1 VAATT
6 VTARYREV
14 LRVLVRNGF
23 GFVVGGRVRR
33 RAPEAEEAEARTR
46 PVRLRLAFEELGT
59 TFIKLG
65 QVLSTR
71 QDLLPPAYIAELA
84 KLQDAIPPLPT
95 SVMVATI
102 EAELGQS
109 IATLFTA
116 FDPTPL
122 ATASIA
128 QVHAV
133 TLPGGM
139 EAVVKVQRPGV
150 REQVLLDLEIAA
162 RLGRLIAGRFN
173 LMERTGLNLPALV
186 EEFTYTLRGE
196 LDYLREARNAEVFQ
210 RNFVD
215 EPLVFIPAI
224 CWEYTTAR
232 LITMERLRGFRI
244 DDVGAIL
251 AAGYDAADIATRS
264 ARLVLKEVF
273 EDGFFHADL
282 HPGNLFVMENGIIG
296 VVDFGMVG
304 TLDDATRTQLLLL
317 VVAVVEQ
324 DADRITDFLV
334 RLGVVN
340 GSFDR
345 VMLRRDV
352 QRVVTEYYGLT
363 LEQVDFSRLITNLS
377 VLAQRHTLT
386 LPPDLALL
394 LKMLLMIEGLAR
406 TLDPNFNILAVAQP
420 FGEQAIKNLF
430 TPERIMR
437 QLRRTA
443 LDLADLSIDLP
454 RRFDRILRS
463 AEQSV
468 VTAREAATRTER
480 LIQTAV
486 NRLAV
491 GILIGAFIIGFAIV
505 IFAVHPELNDVVFRL
520 LILGG
525 FAAVSVLSVIFFAS
539 FWRSGR

>member
-1 VAATT
+1 MAATT

>member
-1 VAATT
+1 
-6 VTARYREV
+6 
-14 LRVLVRNGF
+14 
-23 GFVVGGRVRR
+23 
-33 RAPEAEEAEARTR
+33 
-46 PVRLRLAFEELGT
+46 
-59 TFIKLG
+59 
-65 QVLSTR
+65 
-71 QDLLPPAYIAELA
+71 
-84 KLQDAIPPLPT
+84 
-95 SVMVATI
+95 
-102 EAELGQS
+102 
-109 IATLFTA
+109 
-116 FDPTPL
+116 
-122 ATASIA
+122 
-128 QVHAV
+128 
-133 TLPGGM
+133 
-139 EAVVKVQRPGV
+139 
-150 REQVLLDLEIAA
+150 
-162 RLGRLIAGRFN
+162 
-173 LMERTGLNLPALV
+173 
-186 EEFTYTLRGE
+186 
-196 LDYLREARNAEVFQ
+196 
-210 RNFVD
+210 
-215 EPLVFIPAI
+215 
-224 CWEYTTAR
+224 
-232 LITMERLRGFRI
+232 
-244 DDVGAIL
+244 
-251 AAGYDAADIATRS
+251 
-264 ARLVLKEVF
+264 
-273 EDGFFHADL
+273 
-282 HPGNLFVMENGIIG
+282 
-296 VVDFGMVG
+296 
-304 TLDDATRTQLLLL
+304 
-317 VVAVVEQ
+317 
-324 DADRITDFLV
+324 V

-443 LDLADLSIDLP
+443 LDLADLSVDLP